1 MKGLMRRV
9 TSENPQ
15 IVLASGSPRRLELM
29 RMLGFDPRVRV
40 SAVEEVLKP
49 GESGEAY
56 TSRLCREKAAGV
68 QKTLNSEDPDWIL
81 AADTI
86 VELDGQ
92 ILEKPKDIAD
102 AVDML
107 RTLSGRAHCVTTSFC
122 WLDRTSGTEVVRSI
136 SAQVWFRELDD
147 DTIRNYVA
155 TGEPMDKA
163 GAYGVQGIGACLVA
177 RVEGSYHTVVG
188 LPICE
193 VIESLDAAGG
203 LAAFPFAR
211 RR

>member
-1 MKGLMRRV
+1 MKRV

-40 SAVEEVLKP
+40 SAVEELLQA
-49 GESGEAY
+49 GESGESY
-56 TSRLCREKAAGV
+56 TSRLCREKAVGV
-68 QKTLNSEDPDWIL
+68 RNTLNSEDPDWIL
-81 AADTI
+81 AADTV

-92 ILEKPKDIAD
+92 ILEKPTSIAD
-102 AVDML
+102 AVEML
-107 RTLSGRAHCVTTSFC
+107 RGLSGRSHIVTTSFC
-122 WLDRTSGTEVVRSI
+122 WLDRSSGEDLVRSV
-136 SAQVWFRELDD
+136 SAKVWFRDLCD

-163 GAYGVQGIGACLVA
+163 GAYGVQGIGACLVS
-177 RVEGSYHTVVG
+177 RIEGSYHTVVG

-193 VIESLDAAGG
+193 VIKSLDEAGG
-203 LAAFPFAR
+203 LAAFPFVR

>member
-1 MKGLMRRV
+1 MKRV

-40 SAVEEVLKP
+40 SAVEEVLRAGET
-49 GESGEAY
+49 GESY

-68 QKTLNSEDPDWIL
+68 RETLNSEDPDWIL
-81 AADTI
+81 AADTV
-86 VELDGQ
+86 VECDGH
-92 ILEKPKDIAD
+92 ILEKPADIAD

-107 RTLSGRAHCVTTSFC
+107 RSLSARSHTVTTSFC
-122 WLDRTSGTEVVRSI
+122 WLDRSSGAEAVRSV
-136 SAQVWFRELDD
+136 SAKVWFRELDD
-147 DTIRNYVA
+147 DTIRHYVA

-163 GAYGVQGIGACLVA
+163 GAYGVQGIGACLVS
-177 RVEGSYHTVVG
+177 RIEGSYHAVVG

-193 VIESLDAAGG
+193 VIQTLDEAGG
-203 LAAFPFAR
+203 LAAYPFAR